1 MVVIGIIGLLAV
13 ATGMLYSFFRRREE
27 RRFWQTAL
35 LIGISI
41 GVVRAL
47 LASLGW
53 YTVEHTGG
61 PRQVPG
67 FVLAMSALPEAALL
81 PHSRVSAA
89 PPVFYVQMSALLI
102 GSSAVVVA
110 LVAAVARMGRK

>member
-1 MVVIGIIGLLAV
+1 MVVIGIIVVLAV
-13 ATGMLYSFFRRREE
+13 ATGMLYSFFRRRDE
-27 RRFWQTAL
+27 RYFWQTAL
-35 LIGISI
+35 LIGIGI

-67 FVLAMSALPEAALL
+67 FVLALSALPEAALL
-81 PHSRVSAA
+81 PQSRVAAA
-89 PPVFYVQMSALLI
+89 PPVFYVQLSALLI

-110 LVAAVARMGRK
+110 LVAAVARVRRK